1 MPERHRALRA
11 MTDEVL
17 FEIRE
22 LTGQQYVDRYAG
34 KGDDAGAETTE
45 PARPKHVADSVARR
59 RANSRI
65 AQLAAVAELA
75 TEPGGVG
82 TRGGS

>member
-22 LTGQQYVDRYAG
+22 LTGQQYVNRYAG
-34 KGDDAGAETTE
+34 KGDDAVAETSE
-45 PARPKHVADSVARR
+45 PARPVNVADSSPDGKRLADR
-59 RANSRI
+59 
-65 AQLAAVAELA
+65 QLATMA
-75 TEPGGVG
+75 
-82 TRGGS
+82 S

>member
-1 MPERHRALRA
+1 

-22 LTGQQYVDRYAG
+22 LTGQRYVDRYAG

-45 PARPKHVADSVARR
+45 PARP
-59 RANSRI
+59 ANVTNPSPDEVRPI
-65 AQLAAVAELA
+65 ERQLATLA
-75 TEPGGVG
+75 
-82 TRGGS
+82 S